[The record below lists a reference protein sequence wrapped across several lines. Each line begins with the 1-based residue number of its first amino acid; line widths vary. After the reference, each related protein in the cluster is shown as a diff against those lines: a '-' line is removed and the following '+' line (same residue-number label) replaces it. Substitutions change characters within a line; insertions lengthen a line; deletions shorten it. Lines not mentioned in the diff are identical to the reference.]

1 MTEERKI
8 EIINLLG
15 RIATLHIA
23 TDEME
28 QRGIKYSEV
37 MEFLSELS
45 YPDDTFKRKMA
56 GLAKKYHISHQRDI
70 EWHNFVAEV
79 EQLTNGQPM
88 PDCAE
93 LITSTRAL
101 YFDIGFCIAELLRA
115 RKEGNEQH
123 ECNALSRMEGLMN
136 ESQQQLSC
144 IIDYLERQAEQKPAE
159 WSEEDEMRRE
169 GIIQWLREY
178 QKKFNP
184 EYDSLSIESI
194 ESLIDWFKSL
204 RPSKK

>member
-1 MTEERKI
+1 
-8 EIINLLG
+8 
-15 RIATLHIA
+15 
-23 TDEME
+23 
-28 QRGIKYSEV
+28 
-37 MEFLSELS
+37 
-45 YPDDTFKRKMA
+45 
-56 GLAKKYHISHQRDI
+56 
-70 EWHNFVAEV
+70 
-79 EQLTNGQPM
+79 
-88 PDCAE
+88 
-93 LITSTRAL
+93 
-101 YFDIGFCIAELLRA
+101 
-115 RKEGNEQH
+115 
-123 ECNALSRMEGLMN
+123 MEGLMN